1 MKILNKIFRHDELS
15 ILFILSV
22 LFFVLEGRLNAQSSV
37 EGFLPDNHV
46 LLGRWEAVDVE
57 ITADIIEEE
66 STQAIEFVSG
76 ENQSMFACGIF
87 TDIEEEGDRVWGCP
101 SYFIAR
107 LDNNKI
113 TGTLLSTY
121 IPVLEG
127 SEIRF
132 EFKIDESTG
141 ILEIKGATRLGYYKK
156 TN

>member
-1 MKILNKIFRHDELS
+1 MRILLIF
-15 ILFILSV
+15 SV
-22 LFFVLEGRLNAQSSV
+22 LTTICEGGLTAQTSV
-37 EGFLPDNHV
+37 EVFLPENHA

-66 STQAIEFVSG
+66 STLAIKFVPG
-76 ENQSMFACGIF
+76 ENESLFACGIF
-87 TDIEEEGDRVWGCP
+87 TDVEEVGDRVWGCP

-113 TGTLLSTY
+113 KGTLLSTY

-141 ILEIKGATRLGYYKK
+141 ILEIKGATRSGYYQK